1 MLHLLVILLL
11 QGIEAKDRCVLVTA
25 EVRTA
30 PPRIGLRWT
39 ADAKAVEYTVYRRAP
54 SEPTWGTSRAR
65 VEAGGTGWDDD
76 DVKAGEAYEYKV
88 LKTAKAGDK
97 VFEGTGYLHAGIE
110 LPLVEARGKVLLLV
124 DRDNAKA
131 LDVELKRLVRD
142 LEGDGWSV
150 ARRDVD
156 PAAKAA
162 DVKALVKAEPGLRSV
177 FLLGRIPVLRS
188 GFMTPDGHPDHRGAW
203 PADAYYGDLDGE
215 WSDAAV
221 DKPEGKNVPGDGK
234 LDPSQLPGEVELE
247 VGRVD
252 LSRMPA
258 FGKPEAEL
266 LRRYLDRNHA
276 FRHRKMDV
284 ERRALICD
292 QFGDF
297 RGEAF
302 VSGGWRNFSALVGAS
317 KIETGAWFEKL
328 GAGSYL
334 WAHGSGAG
342 GWQSCAGVGTTADFA
357 AKPAKA
363 VFTSLFGSYFG
374 DWDSENGLLRAPL
387 AAEGYALASF
397 WSGRPHWYAQALGL
411 GEPLGAA
418 ARATQNNRGLY
429 APTGNFARGVHV
441 SLMGDPTL
449 RIHPVAPPGT
459 PARGKGLTWTASAD
473 ATSGYHVYR
482 KDAAGWTRLT
492 PSPIRET
499 RWAEAAAASTYMIRA
514 VKLESGPWGS
524 YLNSSQGVLIN

>member
-1 MLHLLVILLL
+1 MMQLLALLAL
-11 QGIEAKDRCVLVTA
+11 QGIEARDRCVLVTA
-25 EVRTA
+25 EARTA
-30 PPRIGLRWT
+30 PPRIGLRWP
-39 ADAKAVEYTVYRRAP
+39 ADPKAVEYTVYRRAP
-54 SEPTWGTSRAR
+54 GEPTWGTSRAR
-65 VEAGGTGWDDD
+65 VEPEGTGWDDD
-76 DVKAGEAYEYKV
+76 DVKAGEAYEYKI
-88 LKTAKAGDK
+88 LKAAKAGDK
-97 VFEGTGYLHAGIE
+97 VFEGTGYLRAGIE
-110 LPLVEARGKVLLLV
+110 LPVVDARGKVLLLV
-124 DRDNAKA
+124 DRENAKGLA
-131 LDVELKRLVRD
+131 VELKRLEAD

-150 ARRDVD
+150 TRKDVD
-156 PAAKAA
+156 ATSKAS
-162 DVKALVKAEPGLRSV
+162 DVKALVKAETGLRSV
-177 FLLGRIPVLRS
+177 FLLGRIPVVRS

-215 WSDAAV
+215 WSDAL
-221 DKPEGKNVPGDGK
+221 DKPEMKNVPADGK
-234 LDPSQLPGEVELE
+234 LDPSQLPGDVELE

-252 LSRMPA
+252 LGRLPA
-258 FGKPEAEL
+258 FGKPEVEL

-276 FRHRKMDV
+276 FRHRKLEV

-302 VSGGWRNFSALVGAS
+302 VSGGWRNFAALVGTS
-317 KIETGAWFEKL
+317 RIETGAWFEKL

-363 VFTSLFGSYFG
+363 VFVSLFGSYFG
-374 DWDSENGLLRAPL
+374 DWDSENALLRAPL
-387 AAEGYALASF
+387 AAEALASF
-397 WSGRPHWYAQALGL
+397 WSGRPHWYAQALAL

-459 PARGKGLTWTASAD
+459 PVRGKGLTWTASAD
-473 ATSGYHVYR
+473 ATSGYLVYR
-482 KDAAGWTRLT
+482 KDAGGWTRVT
-492 PSPIRET
+492 PSPLKEA
-499 RWAEAAAASTYMIRA
+499 RWADAAPGASYMVRA
-514 VKLESGPWGS
+514 VKLESGSWGS
-524 YLNSSQGVLIN
+524 YLNASQGAFEGGR